1 MHTPGGVITDGVML
15 IYQESNA
22 MKKINIAI
30 NTKNTFLRES
40 LVSMVNELIRKNA
53 NLDVNFSYE
62 YNDFSDKDIIIAEVL
77 PGEIYLCNTS
87 IKNRKK
93 NSSVIILRC
102 YDRLPEKELIVNCL
116 KGVTFVSIK
125 SVHIEKM
132 FDIIAYELK
141 KSESLPVTSGVDPA
155 LICTN
160 CPHKMLSRS
169 QVAVATGIIHGFD
182 ISKISALNKVSIKT
196 TTWHKSK
203 IMEKFSLNNNY
214 DFFQFINLLK
224 ERW

>member
-1 MHTPGGVITDGVML
+1 
-15 IYQESNA
+15 

-30 NTKNTFLRES
+30 NTRNTFLRES
-40 LVSMVNELIRKNA
+40 LVAIVNELISRSG
-53 NLDVNFSYE
+53 NLKAAFSYKH
-62 YNDFSDKDIIIAEVL
+62 NDFLDKDIIIAEVL

-93 NSSVIILRC
+93 NSSVIILHS
-102 YDRLPEKELIVNCL
+102 YDKLPEKELIVNCL
-116 KGVTFVSIK
+116 KGVIFVSIK
-125 SVHIEKM
+125 AVNIDKM
-132 FDIIAYELK
+132 FEIIAHELK
-141 KSESLPVTSGVDPA
+141 RSELLPLTQRIDSP

-160 CPHKMLSRS
+160 CPHKMLSKS

-182 ISKISALNKVSIKT
+182 IGKISALNKVTPKT
-196 TTWHKSK
+196 ITWHKSK
-203 IMEKFSLNNNY
+203 IIEKYSLNNNY

>member
-1 MHTPGGVITDGVML
+1 
-15 IYQESNA
+15 

-30 NTKNTFLRES
+30 NTRNTFLRES
-40 LVSMVNELIRKNA
+40 LVAIVNELISRSG
-53 NLDVNFSYE
+53 NLKAAFSYKH
-62 YNDFSDKDIIIAEVL
+62 NDFLDKDIIIAEVL

-93 NSSVIILRC
+93 NSSVIILHS
-102 YDRLPEKELIVNCL
+102 YDKLPEKELIVNCL
-116 KGVTFVSIK
+116 KGVIFVSIK
-125 SVHIEKM
+125 AVNIDKM
-132 FDIIAYELK
+132 FEIIAHELK
-141 KSESLPVTSGVDPA
+141 RSELLPLTQRIDSP

-160 CPHKMLSRS
+160 CPHKMLSKS

-182 ISKISALNKVSIKT
+182 IGKISALNKVTPKT
-196 TTWHKSK
+196 ITWHKSK
-203 IMEKFSLNNNY
+203 IMEKYSLNNNY

>member
-1 MHTPGGVITDGVML
+1 
-15 IYQESNA
+15 

-30 NTKNTFLRES
+30 NTRNTFLRES
-40 LVSMVNELIRKNA
+40 LVAIVNELISRSG
-53 NLDVNFSYE
+53 NLKAAFSYKH
-62 YNDFSDKDIIIAEVL
+62 NDFLDKDIIIAEVL

-93 NSSVIILRC
+93 NSSVIILHS
-102 YDRLPEKELIVNCL
+102 YDKLPEKELIVNCL
-116 KGVTFVSIK
+116 KGVIFVSIK
-125 SVHIEKM
+125 AVNIDKM
-132 FDIIAYELK
+132 FEIIGHELK
-141 KSESLPVTSGVDPA
+141 ISELLPLTQEMDSP

-160 CPHKMLSRS
+160 CPHKMLSKS

-182 ISKISALNKVSIKT
+182 IGKISALNKVTPKT
-196 TTWHKSK
+196 ITWHKSK
-203 IMEKFSLNNNY
+203 IMEKYSLNNNY

>member
-1 MHTPGGVITDGVML
+1 
-15 IYQESNA
+15 

-30 NTKNTFLRES
+30 NTRNTFLRES
-40 LVSMVNELIRKNA
+40 LVAIINELISRSG
-53 NLDVNFSYE
+53 NLKAAFSYKH
-62 YNDFSDKDIIIAEVL
+62 NDFLDKDIIIAEVL

-93 NSSVIILRC
+93 NSSVIILHS
-102 YDRLPEKELIVNCL
+102 YDKLPEKELIVNCL
-116 KGVTFVSIK
+116 KGVIFVSIK
-125 SVHIEKM
+125 AVNIDKM
-132 FDIIAYELK
+132 FEIIAHELK
-141 KSESLPVTSGVDPA
+141 RSELLPLAQRIDSP

-160 CPHKMLSRS
+160 CPHKMLSKS

-182 ISKISALNKVSIKT
+182 IGKISALNKVTPKT
-196 TTWHKSK
+196 ITWHKSK
-203 IMEKFSLNNNY
+203 IMEKYSLNNNY

>member
-1 MHTPGGVITDGVML
+1 
-15 IYQESNA
+15 

-30 NTKNTFLRES
+30 NTRNTFLRES
-40 LVSMVNELIRKNA
+40 LVAIVNELISRSG
-53 NLDVNFSYE
+53 NLKAAFSYKH
-62 YNDFSDKDIIIAEVL
+62 NDFLDKDIIIAEVL

-93 NSSVIILRC
+93 NSSVIILHS
-102 YDRLPEKELIVNCL
+102 YDKLPEKELIVNCL
-116 KGVTFVSIK
+116 KGVIFVSIK
-125 SVHIEKM
+125 AVNIDKM
-132 FDIIAYELK
+132 FEIIAHELK
-141 KSESLPVTSGVDPA
+141 RSELLPLTQKIDSP

-160 CPHKMLSRS
+160 CPHKMLSKS

-182 ISKISALNKVSIKT
+182 IGKISALNKVTPKT
-196 TTWHKSK
+196 ITWHKSK
-203 IMEKFSLNNNY
+203 IMEKYSLNNNY

>member
-1 MHTPGGVITDGVML
+1 
-15 IYQESNA
+15 
-22 MKKINIAI
+22 MKRINIAI

-40 LVSMVNELIRKNA
+40 LVSMVNELIRSNA
-53 NLDVNFSYE
+53 NLDVNFSYKH
-62 YNDFSDKDIIIAEVL
+62 NDFLDKDIIIAEVL

-93 NSSVIILRC
+93 NSSVIILHS
-102 YDRLPEKELIVNCL
+102 YDKLPEKELIVNCL
-116 KGVTFVSIK
+116 KGVIFVSIK
-125 SVHIEKM
+125 SVNIDKM
-132 FDIIAYELK
+132 FEIIAQELK
-141 KSESLPVTSGVDPA
+141 RCEHLTLAQVTDST
-155 LICTN
+155 LTCTN

-214 DFFQFINLLK
+214 DFFQFMNLLK

>member
-1 MHTPGGVITDGVML
+1 
-15 IYQESNA
+15 

-30 NTKNTFLRES
+30 NTRNTFLRES
-40 LVSMVNELIRKNA
+40 LVAIVNELISRSG
-53 NLDVNFSYE
+53 NLKAAFSYKH
-62 YNDFSDKDIIIAEVL
+62 NDFLDKDIIIAEVL

-93 NSSVIILRC
+93 NSSVIILHS
-102 YDRLPEKELIVNCL
+102 YDKLPEKELIVNCL
-116 KGVTFVSIK
+116 KGVIFVSIK
-125 SVHIEKM
+125 ADNIDKM
-132 FDIIAYELK
+132 FEIIDHELK
-141 KSESLPVTSGVDPA
+141 RSELLPLTQRIDSP

-160 CPHKMLSRS
+160 CPHKMLSKS

-182 ISKISALNKVSIKT
+182 IGKISALNKVTPKT
-196 TTWHKSK
+196 ITWHKSK
-203 IMEKFSLNNNY
+203 IMEKYSLNNNY

>member
-1 MHTPGGVITDGVML
+1 
-15 IYQESNA
+15 

-30 NTKNTFLRES
+30 NTRNTFLRES
-40 LVSMVNELIRKNA
+40 LVAIVNELISRSG
-53 NLDVNFSYE
+53 NLKAAFSYKH
-62 YNDFSDKDIIIAEVL
+62 NDFLDKDIIIAEVL

-93 NSSVIILRC
+93 NSSVIILHS
-102 YDRLPEKELIVNCL
+102 YDKLPEKELIVNCL

-125 SVHIEKM
+125 AVNIDKM
-132 FDIIAYELK
+132 FEIIAHELK
-141 KSESLPVTSGVDPA
+141 RSELLPLTQKIDSP

-160 CPHKMLSRS
+160 CPHKMLSKS
-169 QVAVATGIIHGFD
+169 QVVVATGIIHGFD
-182 ISKISALNKVSIKT
+182 IGKISALNKVTPKT
-196 TTWHKSK
+196 ITWHKSK
-203 IMEKFSLNNNY
+203 IMEKYSLNNNY

>member
-1 MHTPGGVITDGVML
+1 
-15 IYQESNA
+15 
-22 MKKINIAI
+22 MKTINIAI

-40 LVSMVNELIRKNA
+40 LVSMVNELIRSNA
-53 NLDVNFSYE
+53 NLDVNFSYKH
-62 YNDFSDKDIIIAEVL
+62 NDFLDKDIIIAEVL

-93 NSSVIILRC
+93 NSSVIILHS
-102 YDRLPEKELIVNCL
+102 YDKLPEKELIVNCL
-116 KGVTFVSIK
+116 KGVIFVSIK
-125 SVHIEKM
+125 SVNIDKM
-132 FDIIAYELK
+132 FEIIAHELR
-141 KSESLPVTSGVDPA
+141 KSENRPLAQTLDSA

-214 DFFQFINLLK
+214 DFFQFMNLLK

>member
-1 MHTPGGVITDGVML
+1 
-15 IYQESNA
+15 

-30 NTKNTFLRES
+30 NTRNTFLRES
-40 LVSMVNELIRKNA
+40 LVAIVNELISRSG
-53 NLDVNFSYE
+53 NLKAAFSYKH
-62 YNDFSDKDIIIAEVL
+62 NDFLDKDIIIAEVL

-93 NSSVIILRC
+93 NSSVIILQS
-102 YDRLPEKELIVNCL
+102 YDKLPEKELIVNCL
-116 KGVTFVSIK
+116 KGVIFVSIK
-125 SVHIEKM
+125 AVNIDKM
-132 FDIIAYELK
+132 FEIIAHELK
-141 KSESLPVTSGVDPA
+141 RSELLPLAQRIDSP

-160 CPHKMLSRS
+160 CPHKMLSKS

-182 ISKISALNKVSIKT
+182 IGKISALNKVTPKT
-196 TTWHKSK
+196 ITWHKSK
-203 IMEKFSLNNNY
+203 IMEKYSLNNNY

>member
-1 MHTPGGVITDGVML
+1 
-15 IYQESNA
+15 

-30 NTKNTFLRES
+30 NTRNTFLRES
-40 LVSMVNELIRKNA
+40 LVAIVNELISRSG
-53 NLDVNFSYE
+53 NLKAAFSYKH
-62 YNDFSDKDIIIAEVL
+62 NDFLDKDIIIAEVL

-93 NSSVIILRC
+93 NSSVIILHS
-102 YDRLPEKELIVNCL
+102 YDKLPEKELIVNCL
-116 KGVTFVSIK
+116 KGVIFVSIK
-125 SVHIEKM
+125 AVNIDKM
-132 FDIIAYELK
+132 FEIIGHELK
-141 KSESLPVTSGVDPA
+141 RSELLPLTQKIDSP

-160 CPHKMLSRS
+160 CPHKMLSKS

-182 ISKISALNKVSIKT
+182 IGKISALNKVTPKT
-196 TTWHKSK
+196 ITWHKSK
-203 IMEKFSLNNNY
+203 IMEKYRLNNNH

>member
-1 MHTPGGVITDGVML
+1 
-15 IYQESNA
+15 

-30 NTKNTFLRES
+30 NTRNTFLRES
-40 LVSMVNELIRKNA
+40 LVAIVNELISRSG
-53 NLDVNFSYE
+53 NLKAAFSYKH
-62 YNDFSDKDIIIAEVL
+62 NDFLDKDIIIAEVL

-93 NSSVIILRC
+93 NSSVIILHS
-102 YDRLPEKELIVNCL
+102 YDKLPEKELIVNCL

-125 SVHIEKM
+125 AVNIDKM
-132 FDIIAYELK
+132 FEIIAHELK
-141 KSESLPVTSGVDPA
+141 RSELLPLTQKIDSP

-160 CPHKMLSRS
+160 CPHKMLSKS

-182 ISKISALNKVSIKT
+182 IGKISALNKVTPKT
-196 TTWHKSK
+196 ITWHKSK
-203 IMEKFSLNNNY
+203 IMEKYSLNNNY

>member
-1 MHTPGGVITDGVML
+1 
-15 IYQESNA
+15 

-30 NTKNTFLRES
+30 NTRNTFLRES
-40 LVSMVNELIRKNA
+40 LVAIINELISRSG
-53 NLDVNFSYE
+53 NLKAAFSYKH
-62 YNDFSDKDIIIAEVL
+62 NDFLDKDIIIAEVL

-93 NSSVIILRC
+93 NSSVIILNS
-102 YDRLPEKELIVNCL
+102 YDKLPEKELIVNCL
-116 KGVTFVSIK
+116 KGVIFVSIK
-125 SVHIEKM
+125 AVNIDKM
-132 FDIIAYELK
+132 FEIIAHELK
-141 KSESLPVTSGVDPA
+141 RSELLPLAQRIDSP

-160 CPHKMLSRS
+160 CPHKMLSKS

-182 ISKISALNKVSIKT
+182 IGKISALNKVTPKT
-196 TTWHKSK
+196 ITWHKSK
-203 IMEKFSLNNNY
+203 IMEKYSLNNNY

>member
-1 MHTPGGVITDGVML
+1 ML
-15 IYQESNA
+15 IYQGNNA

-30 NTKNTFLRES
+30 NTRNTFLRES
-40 LVSMVNELIRKNA
+40 LVAIVNELISRSG
-53 NLDVNFSYE
+53 NLKAAFSYKH
-62 YNDFSDKDIIIAEVL
+62 NDFLDKDIIIAEVL

-93 NSSVIILRC
+93 NSSVIILHS
-102 YDRLPEKELIVNCL
+102 YDKLPEKELIVNCL

-125 SVHIEKM
+125 AVNIDKM
-132 FDIIAYELK
+132 FEIIAHELK
-141 KSESLPVTSGVDPA
+141 RSELLPLTQRIDSP

-160 CPHKMLSRS
+160 CPHKMLSKS

-182 ISKISALNKVSIKT
+182 IGKISALNKVTPKT
-196 TTWHKSK
+196 ITWHKSK
-203 IMEKFSLNNNY
+203 IMEKYSLNNNY

>member
-1 MHTPGGVITDGVML
+1 
-15 IYQESNA
+15 
-22 MKKINIAI
+22 MKRIHIAI

-40 LVSMVNELIRKNA
+40 LVSMVNELIRSNA
-53 NLDVNFSYE
+53 NLDVNFSYKH
-62 YNDFSDKDIIIAEVL
+62 NDFLDKDIIIAEVL

-93 NSSVIILRC
+93 NSSVIILHS
-102 YDRLPEKELIVNCL
+102 YDKLPEKELIVNCL
-116 KGVTFVSIK
+116 KGVIFVSIK
-125 SVHIEKM
+125 SVNIDKM
-132 FDIIAYELK
+132 FEIIAHELR
-141 KSESLPVTSGVDPA
+141 KSENRPLAQTQDSA
-155 LICTN
+155 LTCTN

-214 DFFQFINLLK
+214 DFFQFMNLLK